1 MEKFEIQ
8 LWEAPQLVIESWTE
22 TEDLFGYFVGPPPIS
37 G

>member
-22 TEDLFGYFVGPPPIS
+22 TEEAEENEEYEE
-37 G
+37 